1 MAVLRYAAAALA
13 ALALAACEGAAP
25 PPLPGKRISVL
36 SYERNVEPDPAV
48 ADVAVRLPRPF
59 RNLAWPQAGGYPNKA
74 MHHLEAAGDLRL
86 QWRVSAGAGADD
98 DRRILATPVIADG
111 MIYTLDAEALLRA
124 FDAGNGARY
133 WQIDLAPPEKEG
145 EAGFGGGLAVE
156 EGVLFVATGFGEV
169 AAFDAK
175 SGAMLWRNRIGIPFR
190 AAPLA
195 VGGRVFVISVDNQ
208 THALDAKDGKVQ
220 WTHNGISE
228 DAGLLATSAPAFE
241 AGLVIVPYSSGEI
254 FALRPDSGRP
264 AWGDSLAPRGRVN
277 SVETLAA
284 IAGKPVLDRG
294 RVYAIGNG
302 GQMVAMDLRS
312 GTQIWDQQIGGI
324 ETPWIAGDYLFVLS
338 NDGEIVCLR
347 RTDGRIRW
355 ATPLARWLDPEKRQ
369 DIIVWM
375 GPVLLSDR
383 LIVVSSRGIALS
395 ISPYTGEPLGQITL
409 PDGVAVA
416 PVVANGAMY
425 LLTQD
430 AELLAFR

>member
-1 MAVLRYAAAALA
+1 MMLRTWALGAVAVFG
-13 ALALAACEGAAP
+13 LAACEGAAP
-25 PPLPGKRISVL
+25 PPLPGKRVSVL
-36 SYERNVEPDPAV
+36 SFERSLEPDPAV
-48 ADVAVRLPRPF
+48 VQVAVRLPRPF
-59 RNLAWPQAGGYPNKA
+59 LNPAWPQAGGYPNKA
-74 MHHLEAAGDLRL
+74 MHHLEASGDLRL
-86 QWRVSAGAGADD
+86 LWRVDAGVGSGEE
-98 DRRILATPVIADG
+98 RRLLATPVVADG
-111 MIYTLDAEALLRA
+111 IIYTLDAAARIRA
-124 FDAGNGARY
+124 FDAGNGARL
-133 WQIDLAPPEKEG
+133 WQIQTAPPEKDDEV
-145 EAGFGGGLAVE
+145 GFGGGLAVE
-156 EGVLFVATGFGEV
+156 DGILFVATGFGEV
-169 AAFDAK
+169 AAYDAK
-175 SGAMLWRNRIGIPFR
+175 NGALLWRNRIGIPFR

-195 VGGRVFVISVDNQ
+195 VGGRVYVISVDNQ
-208 THALDAKDGKVQ
+208 THALGAQDGRVQ
-220 WTHNGISE
+220 WVHSGIAE

-241 AGLVIVPYSSGEI
+241 AGVVVAPYSSGEI

-264 AWGDSLAPRGRVN
+264 AWGDSLAPRGRGN

-312 GTQIWDQQIGGI
+312 GTQIWDQQLGGI
-324 ETPWIAGDYLFVLS
+324 ETPWIAGDYLFVVT

-355 ATPLARWLDPEKRQ
+355 ATPLARWLDPAKRQ

-395 ISPYTGEPLGQITL
+395 ISPYTGEPIGQITL

-416 PVVANGAMY
+416 PVVANGMMY
-425 LLTQD
+425 LMTAG

>member
-1 MAVLRYAAAALA
+1 MKGSWRLSLLLA
-13 ALALAACEGAAP
+13 ALALGACEGAVA
-25 PPLPGKRISVL
+25 PPLPGKRVSVL
-36 SYERNVEPDPAV
+36 SFERNLEPDPSV
-48 ADVAVRLPRPF
+48 AQLAVRLPKPF
-59 RNLAWPQAGGYPNKA
+59 RNPAWPQSGGYANHA
-74 MHHLEAAGDLRL
+74 MHHLEASGDLRL
-86 QWRVSAGAGADD
+86 QWRSGVGTGSGDE
-98 DRRILATPVIADG
+98 RRLMATPVVADG
-111 MIYTLDAEALLRA
+111 MVYTLDAATRIRA
-124 FDAGNGARY
+124 FDEVSGGRL
-133 WQIDLAPPEKEG
+133 WQINMAPPEKDG
-145 EAGFGGGLAVE
+145 EVGFGGGLAVE
-156 EGVLFVATGFGEV
+156 DGALYVATGFGEV

-175 SGAMLWRNRIGIPFR
+175 NGALLWRNKIGVPFR
-190 AAPLA
+190 AAPLV
-195 VGGRVFVISVDNQ
+195 VGGRIFVISVDNQ
-208 THALDAKDGKVQ
+208 THALGTQDGRVQ
-220 WTHNGISE
+220 WVHSGLSE
-228 DAGLLATSAPAFE
+228 DAGLLAASAPAFD

-254 FALRPDSGRP
+254 FALRPDNGRA

-277 SVETLAA
+277 AVETLAA

-312 GTQIWDQQIGGI
+312 GAQIWDQQIGGI
-324 ETPWIAGDYLFVLS
+324 ETPWIAGDYLYVLS
-338 NDGEIVCLR
+338 NDGEIVCIR

-355 ATPLARWLDPEKRQ
+355 ATPLARWLSPEKRQ

-409 PDGVAVA
+409 PDGVAVP

-425 LLTQD
+425 LVTQD